1 MYYLMGYAFTNM
13 AVFIAVIAITNRTGN
28 ELISGFNGM
37 GRRSPILAVLLT
49 VGLLSLLGV
58 PPTVGFMSKAFVF
71 SAAANSGLLWL
82 AILGMINT
90 VVSAYYY
97 LRVVRAIYFEEPASD
112 TPVRPRRARA
122 RGGCGG
128 GCRRR
133 GIRHRPL
140 VAAQVRRIVPYHSLS
155 GVIREYCPCGP
166 SPGPQP
172 ILYTVEFGTNPIVI
186 RKWPTDT

>member
-1 MYYLMGYAFTNM
+1 MGYAFTNM

-37 GRRSPILAVLLT
+37 GRRSPIMAVLLT

-112 TPVRPRRARA
+112 TPVRPDAPVLA
-122 RGGCGG
+122 AAAVGAAGVAVF
-128 GCRRR
+128 
-133 GIRHRPL
+133 GIGPWLLLRF
-140 VAAQVRRIVPYHSLS
+140 AESSLT
-155 GVIREYCPCGP
+155 
-166 SPGPQP
+166 
-172 ILYTVEFGTNPIVI
+172 IL
-186 RKWPTDT
+186 